1 VSIPVEF
8 LVTHR
13 TIMWDDHAQE
23 VTIYHI
29 ELEAHDVLLAN
40 GAPAES
46 YRDDGNR
53 WLFQN
58 ANSGWGLPP
67 REPCAP
73 VLTGGPMVDTI
84 WQRLLKRAG
93 PRQSLPLTD
102 DADLHLSLDGR
113 RLDAAE
119 RVGDVYVFQLPVVP
133 SALNVL
139 SHAASPEELGLAR
152 DPRVLGVALRRL
164 VARKGTRL
172 RVIEAK
178 DEQLT
183 RGFHAFEA
191 DNGFRWTD
199 GDAAIPAGLYAGLTA
214 PLEMVPQGRRHDPL
228 SRGWP
233 SAGPGVR
240 TMPSDAIPTAPG
252 GSQDSELTT
261 QNSAGQDS
269 ASCTG
274 QHNRASVRIKAPTEE
289 IPRAMSRPRSRSR
302 RATLPAM
309 ITKPTNREDEIWDR
323 KHSGR
328 PRTFC

>member
-1 VSIPVEF
+1 MPVPGTAVLFTGAISQSDFLGPARPLRNFATEPRNAATPVIVRKNALADNVPHRDLRMTKGHSLYIDGVLIPVEF
-8 LVTHR
+8 LVNHR
-13 TIMWDDHAQE
+13 TILWDDHAQE

-133 SALNVL
+133 SALNVV

-214 PLEMVPQGRRHDPL
+214 PLEMVLQGRRHDPL

-252 GSQDSELTT
+252 RSQDSELTT
-261 QNSAGQDS
+261 Q
-269 ASCTG
+269 
-274 QHNRASVRIKAPTEE
+274 K
-289 IPRAMSRPRSRSR
+289 
-302 RATLPAM
+302 
-309 ITKPTNREDEIWDR
+309 
-323 KHSGR
+323 
-328 PRTFC
+328 

>member
-1 VSIPVEF
+1 VRKNALADNVPHRDLRMTKGHSLYIFGVLIPVEF
-8 LVTHR
+8 LVNHR
-13 TIMWDDHAQE
+13 TILWDDHAQE

-73 VLTGGPMVDTI
+73 VLTGDPMVDTI

-133 SALNVL
+133 SALNVV

-214 PLEMVPQGRRHDPL
+214 PLEMVLQGRRHDPL

-252 GSQDSELTT
+252 RSQDSELTT
-261 QNSAGQDS
+261 Q
-269 ASCTG
+269 
-274 QHNRASVRIKAPTEE
+274 K
-289 IPRAMSRPRSRSR
+289 
-302 RATLPAM
+302 
-309 ITKPTNREDEIWDR
+309 
-323 KHSGR
+323 
-328 PRTFC
+328 